1 MAKRIAAIVFIFLC
15 TSLAWMVL
23 GGTIVARTGDS
34 NSRLTGHVV
43 ATWGESQ
50 VQSTPRASYS
60 RTATEMI
67 ERTIDG
73 RKVTEPARR
82 TVEYPLPLERSNIR
96 VGLNLEHRQKGLLW
110 YSTYKVDF
118 DAEYQFLNPSDEEE
132 SVTFCFKF
140 PAEHAIYDD
149 FRVLVDG
156 RPVAAATGGGFARVS
171 TRLSPGRS
179 VTYGVAYHS
188 QGLQSWT
195 YRFGNEVNQVR
206 DFTLRMQTD
215 FKEVD
220 FPENTL
226 SPTEKLSI
234 PSGWELTW
242 RYKNLLSGI
251 DVGMKM
257 PEKLQPGPVAG
268 EISFFAPVSLFFF
281 FFLMF
286 IITTLR
292 NIELHPMNYFFL
304 AAAFFA
310 FHLLLAYLVDHL
322 SIYLA
327 FLLCSVTSILLVT
340 SYLRL
345 VVGLRFA
352 LVEAALSQCVYLV
365 LFSCAFFFKGFTGLT
380 ITIGAIITLFVVMQM
395 TGGIRWA
402 EKFARKQLP
411 SAPSPMVL

>member
-1 MAKRIAAIVFIFLC
+1 MVKRIAAIVFVFLC
-15 TSLAWMVL
+15 TSLAWMIL

-34 NSRLTGHVV
+34 SARLTGHVV
-43 ATWGESQ
+43 ATWGEPQ
-50 VQSTPRASYS
+50 VQSTPRAFYA
-60 RTATEMI
+60 RTIAETV

-73 RKVTEPARR
+73 KKVAEPATR
-82 TVEYPLPLERSNIR
+82 TVEYPLQLERSDIG

-118 DAEYQFLNPSDEEE
+118 VAEYQFLNPSSEQED
-132 SVTFCFKF
+132 VTFCFKF
-140 PAEHAIYDD
+140 PAERAIYDD

-156 RPVAAATGGGFARVS
+156 KPVTAATGGRFARVS
-171 TRLSPGRS
+171 TRLAPGSS
-179 VTYGVAYHS
+179 VTYGVGYHS

-226 SPTEKLSI
+226 SPTEKRPLS
-234 PSGWELTW
+234 SGWELTW
-242 RYKNLLSGI
+242 HYKNLLSGF
-251 DVGMKM
+251 DVGIKM

-292 NIELHPMNYFFL
+292 NIEFHPMNYFFV

-310 FHLLLAYLVDHL
+310 FHLLLAYLVDHISL
-322 SIYLA
+322 YLA
-327 FLLCSVTSILLVT
+327 FFLCSATSIFLVT
-340 SYLRL
+340 TYLRL

-352 LVEAALSQCVYLV
+352 LVEAALSQFVYLV
-365 LFSCAFFFKGFTGLT
+365 LFSCAFFFKGFTGLS
-380 ITIGAIITLFVVMQM
+380 ITVGAIVTLFVVMQI
-395 TGGIRWA
+395 TGGIHWG
-402 EKFARKQLP
+402 EKFARQASP
-411 SAPSPMVL
+411 GAPSPMVL

>member
-1 MAKRIAAIVFIFLC
+1 MLKRIAAIVFIFLC

-43 ATWGESQ
+43 ATWGEPQ
-50 VQSTPRASYS
+50 VQSTPRAFYT
-60 RTATEMI
+60 RTATETV
-67 ERTIDG
+67 ERNIDG
-73 RKVTEPARR
+73 KKVAELATR
-82 TVEYPLPLERSNIR
+82 TVEYPLPLERSDIR

-118 DAEYQFLNPSDEEE
+118 AAEYQFFNPSNEEE
-132 SVTFCFKF
+132 HLTFCFKF

-149 FRVLVDG
+149 FRVLLDG
-156 RPVAAATGGGFARVS
+156 KPVTAATGGSFARVS
-171 TRLSPGRS
+171 TPLAPSSS
-179 VTYGVAYHS
+179 VIYGVAYHS

-195 YRFGNEVNQVR
+195 YRFGSEINQVR

-220 FPENTL
+220 FPDNTL
-226 SPTEKLSI
+226 SPTEKHPI
-234 PSGWELTW
+234 PSGWELVW
-242 RYKNLLSGI
+242 RYKNLLSGF

-310 FHLLLAYLVDHL
+310 FHLLLAYLVDHVSL
-322 SIYLA
+322 YLA
-327 FLLCSVTSILLVT
+327 FLLCSATSIFLAT
-340 SYLRL
+340 TYLRL

-352 LVEAALSQCVYLV
+352 LVEAALSQFVYLV
-365 LFSCAFFFKGFTGLT
+365 LFSGAFFFKGFTGLS
-380 ITIGAIITLFVVMQM
+380 ITIGAIVTLFVAMQM
-395 TGGIRWA
+395 TGGIHWA
-402 EKFARKQLP
+402 EKFARKQSP
-411 SAPSPMVL
+411 STPSPIVL